1 MRDALSRLNL
11 PFNPAVIIS
20 DFEAALLETIRL
32 QFPNA
37 RHLGCHFHYGQCI
50 WRKVQDVGLAGE
62 YNAGG
67 NVQAFIQKCIA
78 LAFIPPSEVN
88 DKFHEL
94 VHRLSD
100 EEQTKLASFIDYFR
114 ATWLGGMF
122 PIPMWNKYGTVRQ
135 HRTNNA
141 MESWHASLRR
151 LLPTHPNLFI
161 FIHVIKTQQAFSK
174 ILVCQ
179 ADGGKSPSKP
189 KLKYR
194 QLDERICKVT
204 AKHVHGDID
213 TDALLS
219 KIQHY
224 VNTSKH

>member
-1 MRDALSRLNL
+1 MGVRELDVRTQHGSSS
-11 PFNPAVIIS
+11 FFKTIS
-20 DFEAALLETIRL
+20 M
-32 QFPNA
+32 
-37 RHLGCHFHYGQCI
+37 
-50 WRKVQDVGLAGE
+50 
-62 YNAGG
+62 
-67 NVQAFIQKCIA
+67 
-78 LAFIPPSEVN
+78 
-88 DKFHEL
+88 
-94 VHRLSD
+94 
-100 EEQTKLASFIDYFR
+100 ASAQMD
-114 ATWLGGMF
+114 MC
-122 PIPMWNKYGTVRQ
+122 
-135 HRTNNA
+135 
-141 MESWHASLRR
+141 

-161 FIHVIKTQQAFSK
+161 FIHVIKMQQASSE

-179 ADGGKSPSKP
+179 ADGGKSPPKP